1 MPDLADRLQPC
12 SPMPLGAISD
22 GRGTHFSVFS
32 EAADKVELC
41 LFDGTG
47 NRETARLPLPDCTD
61 GIWHGYLPG
70 AGPGLIYGYRA
81 WGPYDPKAGKRFN
94 GNKLLLDPYAR
105 QLHGDIKWHD
115 ALHGYRVGGPRGDLS
130 FDRRDSAPY
139 MPKAVITH
147 DRFDWEGDRPP
158 RTPWSDTVIYEM
170 HVKGFTKQR
179 TDLPEHDR
187 GTFGA
192 LGQRSTIDYFKSLG
206 VTAVELLPVHA
217 FARDRNLLEK
227 KLTNYWGYNTLAF
240 FAPDRA
246 YLSDG
251 TLGQMKWA
259 IRELHRAG
267 LEVILD
273 VVYNHTCEGSELG
286 TTMSWRGFGNAE
298 YYRLMPD
305 DPRHHLNDTG
315 TGNTINMSHPRVIQ
329 MVMDSLRYWVEE
341 FHVDGFRFDLG
352 VTLGREVTGFDPG
365 CGFFDALMQ
374 DPVLSRVK
382 LISEPWDIG
391 MGGYQIGNHPA
402 GMAEWNGK
410 YRDDLRRYW
419 KGDAGLRPALAARL
433 QGSAEMFDHHRRR
446 PWASVNFITAHDG
459 FTLEDLVSY
468 NEKHN
473 EANGEDGKDGGNDNE
488 SCNWGVEGQTDNV
501 DVLTQREKIK
511 RDFLA
516 SMLFSHG
523 TPMLLAGDEFGHTQ
537 NGNNNVYCHDDPLS
551 WIDWAAPFSERGK
564 ALRDFTVRLLKLRRE
579 HPVLQG
585 RYFQHAQIEF
595 APGLRDVF
603 WFDERGSELKP
614 EDWSNPNGRLLGLRR
629 VAQMPD
635 GSLDVVI
642 TLLSADGSEHAF
654 EIPAPAAAWHVLI
667 DTFDPAIDDVPLK
680 EQKYLLRGHSVA
692 LIAARI
698 RPEEVLPP
706 APQAEAA
713 AAAEAAEPE
722 TTAQDSAETE
732 VEAA

>member
-1 MPDLADRLQPC
+1 
-12 SPMPLGAISD
+12 
-22 GRGTHFSVFS
+22 
-32 EAADKVELC
+32 
-41 LFDGTG
+41 
-47 NRETARLPLPDCTD
+47 
-61 GIWHGYLPG
+61 
-70 AGPGLIYGYRA
+70 
-81 WGPYDPKAGKRFN
+81 
-94 GNKLLLDPYAR
+94 
-105 QLHGDIKWHD
+105 
-115 ALHGYRVGGPRGDLS
+115 
-130 FDRRDSAPY
+130 
-139 MPKAVITH
+139 
-147 DRFDWEGDRPP
+147 
-158 RTPWSDTVIYEM
+158 
-170 HVKGFTKQR
+170 
-179 TDLPEHDR
+179 
-187 GTFGA
+187 
-192 LGQRSTIDYFKSLG
+192 
-206 VTAVELLPVHA
+206 
-217 FARDRNLLEK
+217 
-227 KLTNYWGYNTLAF
+227 
-240 FAPDRA
+240 
-246 YLSDG
+246 
-251 TLGQMKWA
+251 
-259 IRELHRAG
+259 
-267 LEVILD
+267 
-273 VVYNHTCEGSELG
+273 
-286 TTMSWRGFGNAE
+286 
-298 YYRLMPD
+298 
-305 DPRHHLNDTG
+305 
-315 TGNTINMSHPRVIQ
+315 
-329 MVMDSLRYWVEE
+329 
-341 FHVDGFRFDLG
+341 
-352 VTLGREVTGFDPG
+352 
-365 CGFFDALMQ
+365 
-374 DPVLSRVK
+374 
-382 LISEPWDIG
+382 

-501 DVLTQREKIK
+501 DILTQREKIK